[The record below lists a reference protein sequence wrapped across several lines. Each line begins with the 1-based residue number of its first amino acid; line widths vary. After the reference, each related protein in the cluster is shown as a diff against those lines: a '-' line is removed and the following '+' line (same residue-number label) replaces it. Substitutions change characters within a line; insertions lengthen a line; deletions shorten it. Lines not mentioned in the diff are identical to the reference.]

1 MAENEKLEGLNLEAE
16 EGLQTEDFESL
27 SAEELD
33 ALAGEFTL
41 DDLAEFD
48 DEFEFD
54 VSDLESIKPTYT
66 TKEKL
71 KVILMNNTAFSIV
84 KWCFAGLGL
93 IGLVLY
99 ILAMISPK
107 ISESLSKTVAKGV
120 TGVLTAISNVMPF
133 SLVEVLAILAVVG
146 ILAYAGF
153 LIYKTVVT
161 AKKNKDGCKIA
172 GFWVQFGYV
181 LVAIFG
187 TAFLFYSMCYGVTT
201 NRTPFHYQSK
211 EIFETYKPN
220 YYTQSALDGTMIYTI
235 DQINEVAV
243 NGMSNIY
250 FTQTGSARYAGTG
263 NSLKEIGEAVN
274 ACYQAAG
281 EDYPFLKGKKVKVK
295 KLMFAPLY
303 SAMGIGSIYSPFTG
317 EVLINTDY
325 PEVAVPM
332 QVARAIAKHR
342 GFVSDGQ
349 ASIIAYLVCSEYADD
364 IDGDYNG
371 DFLKYSA
378 EFDAYLEVGSLAYRL
393 SKEVHLYC
401 AAALKESAKKNVI
414 AYVKEL
420 DTLYNNI
427 SKLEFTAADEKTPT
441 DDYKILAKLL
451 YVDFMK
457 KEPNL
462 KLKFNGPKDPV
473 RAIGERYLYSRYL
486 VANFAKNKLV
496 NGWQDE
502 VQEVWEEYNPAPQA
516 NDGTGA

>member
-1 MAENEKLEGLNLEAE
+1 MAENEKLEGLHLDAE
-16 EGLQTEDFESL
+16 EGFETEDFEGL
-27 SAEELD
+27 RAEDLD

-48 DEFEFD
+48 EEFEFD
-54 VSDLESIKPTYT
+54 VSDLESIKPEYT
-66 TKEKL
+66 LKEKL
-71 KVILMNNTAFSIV
+71 KMILMSNTAFSIV

-99 ILAMISPK
+99 IMAMVSPA
-107 ISESLSKTVAKGV
+107 ISESLSTSVASGV
-120 TGVLTAISNVMPF
+120 TGVLTAISNVLPF
-133 SLVEVLAILAVVG
+133 SLLEVLAIVALVG

-153 LIYKTVVT
+153 LVYQTIKTVKT
-161 AKKNKDGCKIA
+161 NKDGYKIA
-172 GFWVQFGYV
+172 GIWVQFGYV
-181 LVAIFG
+181 LVAVFG

-211 EIFETYKPN
+211 EIYNTYKPD

-243 NGMSNIY
+243 NGMYNIY
-250 FTQTGSARYAGTG
+250 FTPTGGACYAGAG
-263 NSLKEIGEAVN
+263 DSLNEIGEAVN
-274 ACYQAAG
+274 ACYKEASK
-281 EDYPFLKGKKVKVK
+281 DYPFLKGSEVKVK
-295 KLMFAPLY
+295 KLLFAPLY

-325 PEVAVPM
+325 PQVALPM
-332 QVARAIAKHR
+332 QVARSIAKHR
-342 GFVSDGQ
+342 GFTNDGE
-349 ASIIAYLVCSEYADD
+349 ASIIAYLVCTDYADE
-364 IDGDYNG
+364 IDGDYNA
-371 DFLKYSA
+371 DFIKYAA

-401 AAALKESAKKNVI
+401 ASALKESAKKNVI
-414 AYVKEL
+414 AYVKDL
-420 DTLYNNI
+420 DTLYDNI
-427 SKLEFTAADEKTPT
+427 SKLEFTAASEKTPT

-462 KLKFNGPKDPV
+462 DLKFNGPKDPV
-473 RAIGERYLYSRYL
+473 KAVGEKYLYSRYL
-486 VANFAKNKLV
+486 VANFAKNELV
-496 NGWQDE
+496 NGWEEE

-516 NDGTGA
+516 NDGSGE